1 MTQKKNRLYGV
12 IYMSTARL
20 ELLIAD
26 LKNHTIVERAS
37 SPSFVQVQDKSRI
50 YQTGMERIIASV
62 TGFQQ
67 ILADYGV
74 KNYGFWGSQQL
85 INDIT
90 ARYLAE
96 QIYNRTGLHITWL
109 STSQLNYFR
118 AVSLM
123 GHSREAQG
131 LSTQTTYLLY
141 IGSASASLMKF
152 HNLEYIQGWNIRLG
166 YLEIDKL
173 YQTLRNAT
181 NDPAE
186 IIEDYIG
193 SKLDYLGNELD
204 ESRDK
209 DSECTL
215 VLQGFAGMN
224 NYFLSD
230 EERTEKISTKKYLA
244 LIEKLEHSSMTDI
257 QKKLHVDSATAR
269 HVLPGSMITRRLQ
282 SHIRA
287 DKVWLTRLNVWD
299 GLALQVA
306 RHQGM
311 LKHNIEAITL
321 TSSINLAHHYLSD
334 DGHRKMSV
342 RLALHIF
349 DQLKKLHH
357 LGTRDRLLLEI
368 GANVADIGNFISQYE
383 HYHHSYYILK
393 AHPIIG
399 LSDKENSIIAE
410 LARYHSA
417 EAPAVEQYH
426 YGTLDADVQMRVAKL
441 VAILRLAD
449 ALDDSH
455 QQKISRLTVSL
466 REHEVVLTAYASQ
479 DLALE
484 EWAFDKKSQLFYEV
498 YGLKAVLK
506 QRRSEA

>member
-1 MTQKKNRLYGV
+1 
-12 IYMSTARL
+12 
-20 ELLIAD
+20 
-26 LKNHTIVERAS
+26 
-37 SPSFVQVQDKSRI
+37 
-50 YQTGMERIIASV
+50 
-62 TGFQQ
+62 
-67 ILADYGV
+67 
-74 KNYGFWGSQQL
+74 
-85 INDIT
+85 
-90 ARYLAE
+90 
-96 QIYNRTGLHITWL
+96 
-109 STSQLNYFR
+109 
-118 AVSLM
+118 
-123 GHSREAQG
+123 
-131 LSTQTTYLLY
+131 
-141 IGSASASLMKF
+141 
-152 HNLEYIQGWNIRLG
+152 
-166 YLEIDKL
+166 
-173 YQTLRNAT
+173 
-181 NDPAE
+181 
-186 IIEDYIG
+186 
-193 SKLDYLGNELD
+193 
-204 ESRDK
+204 
-209 DSECTL
+209 
-215 VLQGFAGMN
+215 
-224 NYFLSD
+224 
-230 EERTEKISTKKYLA
+230 
-244 LIEKLEHSSMTDI
+244 
-257 QKKLHVDSATAR
+257 
-269 HVLPGSMITRRLQ
+269 
-282 SHIRA
+282 
-287 DKVWLTRLNVWD
+287 
-299 GLALQVA
+299 
-306 RHQGM
+306 
-311 LKHNIEAITL
+311 
-321 TSSINLAHHYLSD
+321 
-334 DGHRKMSV
+334 MSV